1 MEATQKIEKCKIS
14 TTKKVKTIFLM
25 NQN

>member
-1 MEATQKIEKCKIS
+1 METTKKIEKCKIS
-14 TTKKVKTIFLM
+14 TTKKLEQFFLM